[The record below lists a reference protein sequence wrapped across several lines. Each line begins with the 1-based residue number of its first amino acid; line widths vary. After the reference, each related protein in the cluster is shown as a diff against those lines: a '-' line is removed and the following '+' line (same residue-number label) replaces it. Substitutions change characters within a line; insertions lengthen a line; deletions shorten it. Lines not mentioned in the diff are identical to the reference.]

1 MASPR
6 TEAVVQTREKAEV
19 EFSRIVAFSDG
30 VFAIAITLLV
40 LALEVPA
47 GSDLVDALRDRGEEF
62 FAYFLSFAVVGRF
75 WMSHHGLFGSI
86 ARFDQPLLAINLA
99 YLAFIALIP
108 FTSEILGEYSDDSA
122 GVALYAA
129 NLTLVTA
136 CSFAIIRYASR
147 RELMRVEETDYRV
160 RRATASTLVVTA
172 VFAVSIPIAFLSP
185 LLATISWA
193 SLFVVGDRFTERIA
207 GPAD

>member
-1 MASPR
+1 MSSRRSQP
-6 TEAVVQTREKAEV
+6 VVHARETAEV

-47 GSDLVDALRDRGEEF
+47 DSDLVEALRDRGEEF
-62 FAYFLSFAVVGRF
+62 FAYFLSFA
-75 WMSHHGLFGSI
+75 
-86 ARFDQPLLAINLA
+86 
-99 YLAFIALIP
+99 
-108 FTSEILGEYSDDSA
+108 
-122 GVALYAA
+122 
-129 NLTLVTA
+129 VTA

-160 RRATASTLVVTA
+160 RRATAATLVVTA

-193 SLFVVGDRFTERIA
+193 SLFVVGDRVTDRIA
-207 GPAD
+207 GPAN

>member
-1 MASPR
+1 M
-6 TEAVVQTREKAEV
+6 QTREKAEV

-136 CSFAIIRYASR
+136 CSSAIIRYASR

-172 VFAVSIPIAFLSP
+172 VFAVSIPIAFVSP

-193 SLFVVGDRFTERIA
+193 SLFLVGDRFTERIA
-207 GPAD
+207 GPAT

>member
-1 MASPR
+1 MTSRRP
-6 TEAVVQTREKAEV
+6 EPVVHTREHAEV

-47 GSDLVDALRDRGEEF
+47 GSDLIDALRDRGEEF

-75 WMSHHGLFGSI
+75 WVSHHGLFAAIG
-86 ARFDQPLLAINLA
+86 RFDTPLLAINLA

-108 FTSEILGEYSDDSA
+108 FTSEILGEYSDESA

-129 NLTLVTA
+129 NLTLVSA
-136 CSFAIIRYASR
+136 CSFAIIRYAAR
-147 RELMRVEETDYRV
+147 QRLMRVEESDYRI
-160 RRATASTLVVTA
+160 RRVTASVAVVTA
-172 VFAVSIPIAFLSP
+172 VFAVSIPIAFVSP

-193 SLFVVGDRFTERIA
+193 SLFVVGDRFTDRIA
-207 GPAD
+207 GPTA